1 MKSSS
6 RPSKAIM
13 VGPSQLPDLP
23 LFFGN
28 DSPFPPM
35 AATPRQVSGGS
46 QFHSQSSQQPKLNP
60 NAPPLPPSRN
70 EALQREQQYR
80 RQQAQFHNQ
89 HRPPPHPGHA
99 PYNNGPVGNI
109 MPRPQHMA
117 PPIQPM
123 PQNHINAGPGR
134 SITPRPSPM
143 NAQPISPKMSH
154 PPPPHQSAFA
164 PVQYGP
170 SMPLPVPNPA
180 PLRTLS
186 PTPQTNTLSTSMN
199 SMHLDNSRVQPT
211 PPPPRQRQQSDNGSI
226 QQQPAT
232 TRDSISSASGSNSD
246 PSSLNVVL
254 PDLDE
259 LARRR
264 DIAFA
269 SQDERQ
275 KAKWCK
281 EVFKY
286 VERKLDANR
295 ISDPALIQLIDQAIN
310 VINRAANS
318 QPPLAEALY
327 LRGDLLASGS
337 FPSYHPKDLRAAF
350 NDFELSA
357 RMGHAPSWFR
367 IGRDYEVLGDMT
379 RARDAYERGCSVQDI
394 GCIYRMGMANLLGQL
409 ELGADHSR
417 AIPLLKEA
425 ADLANLDSPQPSYVF
440 GMLLAGEF
448 SHVKVSNDLLD
459 SAVDPQK
466 PSKPGIREHEARR
479 RIQRAAYLNFAP
491 AQYRMGWLHEY
502 AQLECPFDP
511 LLSVQYYSLASQGG
525 EVEADLALSKWFLCG
540 AENCFEKNE
549 SLAFTFADKAAAKGL
564 STAEFAMAYY
574 FEIGVGCEKDLEIA
588 RKWYKRAASHGNK
601 DAQERLDALA
611 GPEPNAL
618 SRTQHEAHIDTKL
631 QRKRTEA
638 KMLSDRRTQL
648 SDAKGQTAKPS
659 PPMPQ
664 PQSNPSG
671 NGSGTAQLPAPQ
683 RPTQPPSRDL
693 RRKQTMKMVEDVVAN
708 RRPMPV
714 PESRVTTPA
723 PMSSSA
729 YHSSAT
735 STPPVSASPNRV
747 NNAVRPAR
755 PPPAKAPM
763 PGQASVSNL
772 PGPPRRGSGTPQPI
786 RPAPKMGASPQKPT
800 NYNTSEPNK
809 ANIPVKSSGTM
820 GPDKKVYETFG
831 EMGFAPQSTKE
842 DKDCVIC

>member
-1 MKSSS
+1 M
-6 RPSKAIM
+6 A
-13 VGPSQLPDLP
+13 GPSQLPDLP

-35 AATPRQVSGGS
+35 ATPRQVSGGS

-70 EALQREQQYR
+70 EALQREQQFR
-80 RQQAQFHNQ
+80 RQQAAQQFHNQ
-89 HRPPPHPGHA
+89 QRPPPPQPGH
-99 PYNNGPVGNI
+99 PQYGNSPG
-109 MPRPQHMA
+109 MLMSRPQHMA
-117 PPIQPM
+117 PPVQPM
-123 PQNHINAGPGR
+123 PQSHMAAGPGR
-134 SITPRPSPM
+134 SITPRPQTM
-143 NAQPISPKMSH
+143 NAQPLSPKMNH
-154 PPPPHQSAFA
+154 PPPPHQQPFA
-164 PVQYGP
+164 PAQYAQ
-170 SMPLPVPNPA
+170 SRPLPVPSTTPHRALSPA
-180 PLRTLS
+180 PQS
-186 PTPQTNTLSTSMN
+186 NTLSSSLN
-199 SMHLDNSRVQPT
+199 SMHLDNSRSQPA
-211 PPPPRQRQQSDNGSI
+211 PPPPRQRQHSDHGSI

-232 TRDSISSASGSNSD
+232 TRDSISSASGSNFD
-246 PSSLNVVL
+246 PSSLNVIL

-259 LARRR
+259 LTRRR

-275 KAKWCK
+275 KAAWCK

-286 VERKLDANR
+286 VERKLDASR

-318 QPPLAEALY
+318 QPPIADALY

-357 RMGHAPSWFR
+357 RMGYAPSWFR

-379 RARDAYERGCSVQDI
+379 RSRDAYERGCSVQDI

-448 SHVKVSNDLLD
+448 SHVKVSTELLD
-459 SAVDPQK
+459 SAVDPKKRNQ
-466 PSKPGIREHEARR
+466 PGSREHEARR

-540 AENCFEKNE
+540 AENCFDKNE

-564 STAEFAMAYY
+564 PTAEFAMAYY
-574 FEIGVGCEKDLEIA
+574 FEIGVGCEKDLDVA

-601 DAQERLDALA
+601 DAQDRLDALA

-638 KMLSDRRTQL
+638 KMLSDRRSQV
-648 SDAKGQTAKPS
+648 SSAKGQSVKPPS
-659 PPMPQ
+659 MPQ
-664 PQSNPSG
+664 PQTTPASNTPG
-671 NGSGTAQLPAPQ
+671 LTQQPPIQQ

-693 RRKQTMKMVEDVVAN
+693 RRKQTMRMVEEVVAN
-708 RRPMPV
+708 RIPMPV
-714 PESRVTTPA
+714 PESRGTTPA
-723 PMSSSA
+723 PSSGYNSTA
-729 YHSSAT
+729 A
-735 STPPVSASPNRV
+735 STPPVNASSNRP

-755 PPPAKAPM
+755 PPPGKLPM
-763 PGQASVSNL
+763 PNQMPVPSV
-772 PGPPRRGSGTPQPI
+772 PGPPRRGSGTPQPV
-786 RPAPKMGASPQKPT
+786 RPSQAPGTGSSPQKPT
-800 NYNTSEPNK
+800 NFNTSAPPTK

-820 GPDKKVYETFG
+820 GPDTKVYETFG
-831 EMGFAPQSTKE
+831 EMGFASQSTKD

>member
-1 MKSSS
+1 M
-6 RPSKAIM
+6 A
-13 VGPSQLPDLP
+13 GPSQLPDLP

-35 AATPRQVSGGS
+35 AATPRQVSGGN

-70 EALQREQQYR
+70 EALQREQQFR
-80 RQQAQFHNQ
+80 RQQAQQQFHNQ
-89 HRPPPHPGHA
+89 QRPPPQPGYQQYGNA
-99 PYNNGPVGNI
+99 PGML

-117 PPIQPM
+117 PPVQPM
-123 PQNHINAGPGR
+123 PQSHMSAGPGR
-134 SITPRPSPM
+134 SITPRPQTM
-143 NAQPISPKMSH
+143 NAQPVSPKMTH
-154 PPPPHQSAFA
+154 PPPPHQQPFASA
-164 PVQYGP
+164 QYNP
-170 SMPLPVPNPA
+170 SRPLPMPSPA
-180 PLRTLS
+180 PHRVLS
-186 PTPQTNTLSTSMN
+186 PAPQSNNLSTSMN
-199 SMHLDNSRVQPT
+199 SMHLDNSRPAQPT
-211 PPPPRQRQQSDNGSI
+211 PPPPRQRQQSDQGSI
-226 QQQPAT
+226 QHQPAT

-246 PSSLNVVL
+246 PSGLNVIL

-269 SQDERQ
+269 SHDERQ
-275 KAKWCK
+275 KAAWCK
-281 EVFKY
+281 EVFKF

-310 VINRAANS
+310 AINRAANS
-318 QPPLAEALY
+318 QPPIADALY

-357 RMGHAPSWFR
+357 RMGYAQSWFR

-409 ELGADHSR
+409 ELGVDHSR

-448 SHVKVSNDLLD
+448 SHVKVSSDLLD
-459 SAVDPQK
+459 SAVDPQRRNQ
-466 PSKPGIREHEARR
+466 PGSREHEARK
-479 RIQRAAYLNFAP
+479 RIKRAAYLNFPP

-502 AQLECPFDP
+502 AQLECAFDP

-540 AENCFEKNE
+540 AENCFDKNE

-564 STAEFAMAYY
+564 PTAEFAMAYY
-574 FEIGVGCEKDLEIA
+574 FEIGVGCEKDLDVA

-601 DAQERLDALA
+601 DAQDRLDALA

-638 KMLSDRRTQL
+638 KMLSDRRTQV
-648 SDAKGQTAKPS
+648 SNSKGQNVMP

-664 PQSNPSG
+664 PQSTSASNSSAPS
-671 NGSGTAQLPAPQ
+671 QPQQ
-683 RPTQPPSRDL
+683 RPSQPPSRDL
-693 RRKQTMKMVEDVVAN
+693 RRKQTMRMVEDVVAN

-714 PESRVTTPA
+714 PESRGTTPI
-723 PMSSSA
+723 PSSGYNSTA
-729 YHSSAT
+729 S
-735 STPPVSASPNRV
+735 STPPVTASPNRG
-747 NNAVRPAR
+747 NNVRSAR
-755 PPPAKAPM
+755 PPPGKSPM
-763 PGQASVSNL
+763 PNQMPVPSI
-772 PGPPRRGSGTPQPI
+772 PGPPRRGSGTPQPV
-786 RPAPKMGASPQKPT
+786 RPPQASGTGSSPQKSA
-800 NYNTSEPNK
+800 NHNTSAPPSK

-831 EMGFAPQSTKE
+831 EMGFSSQSTKD